1 MDDKTKTKRSVGR
14 GEDEEAEVWPAV
26 VDVVRALLYL
36 PLGRWTS
43 SQEIKQWPR
52 PRTPG
57 GLEAFLEHTAGC
69 DTSPESDFMSRASLA
84 VFY

>member
-1 MDDKTKTKRSVGR
+1 MIKQKQARSVGR
-14 GEDEEAEVWPAV
+14 GEDEETEVGPDV
-26 VDVVRALLYL
+26 VDVVPALLYL
-36 PLGRWTS
+36 PLGRWTG
-43 SQEIKQWPR
+43 SQEIKQWRR

-57 GLEAFLEHTAGC
+57 GLEAFLKRTAGC

>member
-1 MDDKTKTKRSVGR
+1 MIKQKQARSVGR
-14 GEDEEAEVWPAV
+14 GEDEETEVWPAV

-52 PRTPG
+52 PRTLG
-57 GLEAFLEHTAGC
+57 GLEAFREHIAGC